1 MTKYRS
7 KDTHSLEVKN
17 YKKNISH
24 VNGKIDRKKID
35 FKAKT
40 VKRRR
45 MTLYNDN
52 CISPT
57 GRYNNCKYT

>member
-24 VNGKIDRKKID
+24 VNGRIDRKKID

-40 VKRRR
+40 VKR
-45 MTLYNDN
+45 DEE
-52 CISPT
+52 
-57 GRYNNCKYT
+57 